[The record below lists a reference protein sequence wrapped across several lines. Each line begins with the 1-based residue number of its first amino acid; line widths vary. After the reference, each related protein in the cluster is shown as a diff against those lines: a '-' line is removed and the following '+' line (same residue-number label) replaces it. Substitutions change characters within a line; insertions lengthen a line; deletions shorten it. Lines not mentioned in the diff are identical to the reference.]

1 MERGSGDGQ
10 MVVFTKET
18 GRMGRD
24 TGKEEQITVGET
36 DMKEG
41 TRTMREK
48 ARECICWQTETDT
61 KETGRMVII
70 MDKE

>member
-24 TGKEEQITVGET
+24 TGKQEKITKVET
-36 DMKEG
+36 DTKEG
-41 TRTMREK
+41 TRTVRKK
-48 ARECICWQTETDT
+48 ARECIRGQTDTDT
-61 KETGRMVII
+61 KETTRIA
-70 MDKE
+70 